1 MVNKKM
7 TKKEKEKFNEKQI
20 RKLFELQ
27 DKLFNYSWQTK
38 EWKKI
43 KKQIDNIKIYDI

>member
-27 DKLFNYSWQTK
+27 DKLLKYSWQTK
-38 EWKKI
+38 EWKKL
-43 KKQIDNIKIYDI
+43 KKQIDNIKIYS